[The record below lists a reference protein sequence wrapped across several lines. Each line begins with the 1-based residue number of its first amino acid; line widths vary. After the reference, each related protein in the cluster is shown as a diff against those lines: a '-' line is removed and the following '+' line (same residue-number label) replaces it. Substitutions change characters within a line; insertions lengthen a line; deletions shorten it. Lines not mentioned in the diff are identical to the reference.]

1 MDHGTGRCRGPLRRL
16 VGPVVRDGLA
26 WWLTSRATGIVAYL
40 ALTGSMLAG
49 LASRTRTGQRIT
61 SPLGR
66 LEWHKALS
74 VAGLVLAVAHVL
86 TLLGSARDFSP
97 IELLVPGAMPYRPFW
112 AALGVVGFWALIA
125 IAITGPMRSRLGPG
139 AWHWIHRA
147 AYAVFIA
154 VTAHGVMMGTDSGR
168 LPMLLVYVA
177 AIALVGGMVIRRVIA
192 PPSPVRKP
200 AASRRP

>member
-1 MDHGTGRCRGPLRRL
+1 M
-16 VGPVVRDGLA
+16 RDGLA

-49 LASRTRTGQRIT
+49 LASRTRTGQRLA
-61 SPLGR
+61 SPLAR

-74 VAGLVLAVAHVL
+74 VAGLVLALAHVL

-97 IELLVPGAMPYRPFW
+97 VQLLVPGAMPYRPFW

-125 IAITGPMRSRLGPG
+125 LAITGPMRARLGAG
-139 AWHWIHRA
+139 AWQVIHRG
-147 AYAVFIA
+147 AYAVFMA

-168 LPMLLVYVA
+168 LPMLVLYVL

-192 PPSPVRKP
+192 PPTPVRKP